1 MNPLLQSFLG
11 SLLRS
16 LLFAGAGYLVNAG
29 VITHGEADQ
38 YITAFILFILPLG
51 WSLWEKSQARKKLLT
66 ALILPPGTTE
76 NEVREY
82 IKAGGVTPATNTP
95 PDTAPGIPNP
105 PQ

>member
-29 VITHGEADQ
+29 VITHGEAET

-66 ALILPPGTTE
+66 ALMLPPGTTE
-76 NEVREY
+76 KDVTTY
-82 IKAGGVTPATNTP
+82 LKAGGVAPVSSTPS
-95 PDTAPGIPNP
+95 DTAPGIPK
-105 PQ
+105 Q